1 MEPTAPISQQPSHLQ
16 ADSRWISNFIR
27 QLDGWTDLVEC
38 ECKTSQM
45 FCRIS
50 LNVSA
55 KQVKA
60 HVVIASSLEA
70 LTLVSQMQAMLCSNV
85 AGHALSLL
93 YSRRLLRCTNILVLH
108 VRFCCHL
115 FLILGLCSHLVLIF
129 NLCFRV
135 QVQTIDYGFK
145 LQCCC
150 INLFMMLN

>member
-1 MEPTAPISQQPSHLQ
+1 MEPTATISQQPSHLQ

-85 AGHALSLL
+85 AGHALPLL
-93 YSRRLLRCTNILVLH
+93 CSRRLLRCACLLVLL

-115 FLILGLCSHLVLIF
+115 SLILSLCSHLVLIF
-129 NLCFRV
+129 GLCFHV
-135 QVQTIDYGFK
+135 QVGHSSFLVLIIGVASER
-145 LQCCC
+145 
-150 INLFMMLN
+150 